1 MTVVLIGTALLLS
14 VYMVVNILYK
24 RTNHYRNP
32 DRDLENYR
40 QGVPC
45 GIRLANFGTTNSF
58 YAFCAH
64 NTLGVKSFNFALNCE
79 SVEFD
84 VDILKHY
91 AVHLTKGCVVILHLP
106 KIRNYHPIHD

>member
-64 NTLGVKSFNFALNCE
+64 NTLGVKSFNLPSIVRVLSLMWTYLN
-79 SVEFD
+79 
-84 VDILKHY
+84 IMLY
-91 AVHLTKGCVVILHLP
+91 I
-106 KIRNYHPIHD
+106 

>member
-45 GIRLANFGTTNSF
+45 GIPS
-58 YAFCAH
+58 
-64 NTLGVKSFNFALNCE
+64 S
-79 SVEFD
+79 
-84 VDILKHY
+84 
-91 AVHLTKGCVVILHLP
+91 
-106 KIRNYHPIHD
+106 

>member
-40 QGVPC
+40 QVRGEKRCVSK
-45 GIRLANFGTTNSF
+45 FGRSEN
-58 YAFCAH
+58 
-64 NTLGVKSFNFALNCE
+64 
-79 SVEFD
+79 
-84 VDILKHY
+84 I
-91 AVHLTKGCVVILHLP
+91 
-106 KIRNYHPIHD
+106 

>member
-58 YAFCAH
+58 LC
-64 NTLGVKSFNFALNCE
+64 
-79 SVEFD
+79 
-84 VDILKHY
+84 ILCPQY
-91 AVHLTKGCVVILHLP
+91 IGSEVI
-106 KIRNYHPIHD
+106 